1 MSDVFSGKGV
11 EINLIE
17 EDDFLVIKE
26 SLTRMGIGSF
36 KNKTLY
42 QSCHILHKQGRYAIV
57 HFKEMFAFD
66 GREVDISESDYKR
79 RNRIAKILSDWNLC
93 DLVNPIPDDTMA
105 APHEVKVLKHSDKE
119 NWKLEQKYDL

>member
-1 MSDVFSGKGV
+1 MMDVFSGKGV

-36 KNKTLY
+36 KTKTLY

-66 GREVDISESDYKR
+66 GRDVNITESDYKR
-79 RNRIAKILSDWNLC
+79 RNRIAKILSDWKLC
-93 DLVNPIPDDTMA
+93 DLIIPLHDDIMA
-105 APHEVKVLKHSDKE
+105 SPHEVKVLKHSDRE
-119 NWKLEQKYDL
+119 EWKLTQKYNL

>member
-1 MSDVFSGKGV
+1 MNDLFAGKGV

-36 KNKTLY
+36 KTKTLY

-66 GREVDISESDYKR
+66 GREVDISESDYRR
-79 RNRIAKILSDWNLC
+79 RNRIAQILSDWGLC
-93 DLVNPIPDDTMA
+93 DLVTPLEEDTLA
-105 APHEVKVLKHSDKE
+105 APHEVKVLKHADKAD
-119 NWKLEQKYDL
+119 WTLEQKYDL